1 MNMLYINM
9 EVSNCFF
16 CGTEIDTERTIIG
29 NISIC
34 LKCLSSANPEN
45 EFKEVK
51 EIIAKFKSPKEKK

>member
-1 MNMLYINM
+1 M

-51 EIIAKFKSPKEKK
+51 EIIAKFKAPKEKK